1 MNDSKKGFV
10 HNVRQSVLTTLVLLL
25 ICGFLFP
32 VVLTGLSAVMFPHQA
47 GGSLLTT
54 ADGTAVGAQN
64 VGQDFTQPYFMK
76 GRPSAYQYNTYYED
90 EEGNQFYN
98 DGTEFAGL
106 SSGSN
111 NYGPSNPALA
121 ERVQADIEEFLAAN
135 PGVKRED
142 IPTDLLTA
150 SGSGLFWR
158 GLGAWPRS
166 APFSLS
172 GPGWNIMRAGAATP
186 RWNSMP
192 SREGPKAAHR
202 AVPPAGRR
210 RARRR
215 WILMLCGR

>member
-135 PGVKRED
+135 PGVRARGY
-142 IPTDLLTA
+142 PHRLAHSLRLRLGPA
-150 SGSGLFWR
+150 HLPGLCRNPDPRDCR
-158 GLGAWPRS
+158 GLRPQRG
-166 APFSLS
+166 
-172 GPGWNIMRAGAATP
+172 GAA
-186 RWNSMP
+186 RHCCGAYQ
-192 SREGPKAAHR
+192 RQG
-202 AVPPAGRR
+202 AGRVR
-210 RARRR
+210 
-215 WILMLCGR
+215 

>member
-121 ERVQADIEEFLAAN
+121 ERVQADIEEFLAA
-135 PGVKRED
+135 GMREKAD
-142 IPTDLLTA
+142 DHFGHPPFFCLPPL
-150 SGSGLFWR
+150 SSRWR
-158 GLGAWPRS
+158 HRRNFSYSRS
-166 APFSLS
+166 SIIS
-172 GPGWNIMRAGAATP
+172 CCENISV
-186 RWNSMP
+186 RW
-192 SREGPKAAHR
+192 
-202 AVPPAGRR
+202 
-210 RARRR
+210 R
-215 WILMLCGR
+215 WS